1 MRQPAMIQRLL
12 GHSGRDPGC
21 DACFEAMDE
30 YAELRA
36 GGEDAAGRLPE
47 VAAHLRD
54 CAACREDVDGLE
66 ALLRDE
72 RRPAPDAAG

>member
-1 MRQPAMIQRLL
+1 MKQRATIQRLL

-21 DACFEAMDE
+21 DACFEVMDE

-54 CAACREDVDGLE
+54 CAACREDLDGLE
-66 ALLRDE
+66 ALLRGE
-72 RRPAPDAAG
+72 RPAAPDALK